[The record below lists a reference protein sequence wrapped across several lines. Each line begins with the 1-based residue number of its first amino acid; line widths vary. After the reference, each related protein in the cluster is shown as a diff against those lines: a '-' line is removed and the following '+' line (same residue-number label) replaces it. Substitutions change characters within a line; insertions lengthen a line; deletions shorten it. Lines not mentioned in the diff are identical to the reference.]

1 MRGCRMPDPHLHPT
15 DPHPPEW
22 QRDLNPNFRAGQNS
36 TMGNAAAGKDW
47 ATAFDV
53 KDIHR
58 ALGKAFRD
66 DELKA
71 IPIVPTGSPSRRV
84 RPISTWSRGLAWS
97 SPRTLTWLPA
107 RGTISS

>member
-1 MRGCRMPDPHLHPT
+1 
-15 DPHPPEW
+15 
-22 QRDLNPNFRAGQNS
+22 
-36 TMGNAAAGKDW
+36 MGNAAAGKDW

-71 IPIVPTGSPSRRV
+71 IPIVPTGSR
-84 RPISTWSRGLAWS
+84 
-97 SPRTLTWLPA
+97 LTQGKTYIDLVSWPGVEFTANADLVAGQGNHFVPKDEVDYRLWNRLIGVDDPA
-107 RGTISS
+107 RLDESA